1 MANTITGRIYK
12 ITPIERVTTKKGT
25 IFIKRKLIIDASRYD
40 PYTGEKKFD
49 NFPAFEVGGEELCRL
64 LEEYHND
71 ELVTVSFDLNGREF
85 LDDQT
90 KQTKYF
96 TTVRAYKIEHV
107 QSGPVSQQQKTQQTS
122 SAPKFNSVQSAPTPT
137 MDDAFKQNDDLPF

>member
-1 MANTITGRIYK
+1 MANTIIGRIYR
-12 ITPIERVTTKKGT
+12 ITPTENIATKKGT
-25 IFIKRKLIIDASRYD
+25 TFMKRQLIIDASRYD

-64 LEEYHND
+64 LEEYRID
-71 ELVTVSFDLNGREF
+71 DLVTVFFDLNGREF

-96 TTVRAYKIEHV
+96 TTVRAYKIERV
-107 QSGPVSQQQKTQQTS
+107 QNGPVSQQQRTQQTTS
-122 SAPKFNSVQSAPTPT
+122 VPKFNSVQSAPT
-137 MDDAFKQNDDLPF
+137 MEDAFKQNDDLPF

>member
-1 MANTITGRIYK
+1 MANTIIGRIYR
-12 ITPIERVTTKKGT
+12 ITPTENIATKKGT
-25 IFIKRKLIIDASRYD
+25 TFMKRQLIIDASRYD

-71 ELVTVSFDLNGREF
+71 DLVTVFFDLNGREF

-96 TTVRAYKIEHV
+96 TTVRAYKIERV
-107 QSGPVSQQQKTQQTS
+107 QNGPVSQQQRTQQTTS
-122 SAPKFNSVQSAPTPT
+122 VPKFNSVQSAPT
-137 MDDAFKQNDDLPF
+137 MEDAFKQNDDLPF

>member
-1 MANTITGRIYK
+1 MANTIIGRIYR
-12 ITPIERVTTKKGT
+12 ITPTENIATKKGT
-25 IFIKRKLIIDASRYD
+25 TFMKRQLIIDASRYD

-64 LEEYHND
+64 LEGYRID
-71 ELVTVSFDLNGREF
+71 DLVTVSFDLNGREF

-96 TTVRAYKIEHV
+96 TTVRAYKIERV

-122 SAPKFNSVQSAPTPT
+122 SVPKFNSVQSAPT
-137 MDDAFKQNDDLPF
+137 MEDAFKQNDDLPF

>member
-1 MANTITGRIYK
+1 MANTIIGRIYR
-12 ITPIERVTTKKGT
+12 ITPTENIATKKGT
-25 IFIKRKLIIDASRYD
+25 TFMKRQLIIDASRYD

-64 LEEYHND
+64 LEGYRID
-71 ELVTVSFDLNGREF
+71 DLVTVSFDLNGREF

-96 TTVRAYKIEHV
+96 TTVRAYKIERV

-122 SAPKFNSVQSAPTPT
+122 YVPKFNSVQSAPT
-137 MDDAFKQNDDLPF
+137 MEESFKQNDDLPF

>member
-1 MANTITGRIYK
+1 MANTIIGRIYR
-12 ITPIERVTTKKGT
+12 ITPTENIATKKGT
-25 IFIKRKLIIDASRYD
+25 TFMKRQLIIDASRYD

-64 LEEYHND
+64 LEGYRID
-71 ELVTVSFDLNGREF
+71 DLVTVSFDLNGREF

-96 TTVRAYKIEHV
+96 TTVRAYKIERV
-107 QSGPVSQQQKTQQTS
+107 QSGPVSQQQRTQQTAS
-122 SAPKFNSVQSAPTPT
+122 VPKFNSVQSAPT
-137 MDDAFKQNDDLPF
+137 MEDAFKQNDDLPF

>member
-1 MANTITGRIYK
+1 MANTIIGRIYR
-12 ITPIERVTTKKGT
+12 ITPTENIATKKGT
-25 IFIKRKLIIDASRYD
+25 TFMKRQLIIDASRYD

-64 LEEYHND
+64 LEGYRID
-71 ELVTVSFDLNGREF
+71 DLVTVSFDLNGREF

-96 TTVRAYKIEHV
+96 TTVRAYKIERV
-107 QSGPVSQQQKTQQTS
+107 QNGPVSQQQRTQQTAS
-122 SAPKFNSVQSAPTPT
+122 VPKFNSVQSAPT
-137 MDDAFKQNDDLPF
+137 MEDAFKQNDDLPF

>member
-1 MANTITGRIYK
+1 MANTIIGRIYR
-12 ITPIERVTTKKGT
+12 ITPTENIATKKGT
-25 IFIKRKLIIDASRYD
+25 TFMKRQLIIDASRYD

-64 LEEYHND
+64 LEGYRID
-71 ELVTVSFDLNGREF
+71 DLVTVSFDLNGREF

-96 TTVRAYKIEHV
+96 TTVRAYKIERV

-122 SAPKFNSVQSAPTPT
+122 YVPKFNSVQSAPT
-137 MDDAFKQNDDLPF
+137 MEDAFKQNDDLPF

>member
-1 MANTITGRIYK
+1 MANTIIGRIYR
-12 ITPIERVTTKKGT
+12 ITPTENIATKKGT
-25 IFIKRKLIIDASRYD
+25 TFMKRQLIIDASRYD

-64 LEEYHND
+64 LEGYRID
-71 ELVTVSFDLNGREF
+71 DLVTVFFDLNGREF

-96 TTVRAYKIEHV
+96 TTVRAYKIERV
-107 QSGPVSQQQKTQQTS
+107 QNGPVSQQQRTQQTTS
-122 SAPKFNSVQSAPTPT
+122 VPKFNSVQSAPT
-137 MDDAFKQNDDLPF
+137 MEDAFKQNDDLPF

>member
-1 MANTITGRIYK
+1 MRANTIIGCIYR
-12 ITPIERVTTKKGT
+12 ITPTENIATKKGT
-25 IFIKRKLIIDASRYD
+25 TFMKRQLIIDASRYD

-64 LEEYHND
+64 LEGYRID
-71 ELVTVSFDLNGREF
+71 DLVTVFFDLNGREF

-96 TTVRAYKIEHV
+96 TTVRAYKIERV
-107 QSGPVSQQQKTQQTS
+107 QNGPVSQQQRTQQTTS
-122 SAPKFNSVQSAPTPT
+122 VPKFNSVQSAPT
-137 MDDAFKQNDDLPF
+137 MEDAFKQNDDLPF

>member
-1 MANTITGRIYK
+1 MANTIIGRIYR
-12 ITPIERVTTKKGT
+12 ITPTENIATKKGT
-25 IFIKRKLIIDASRYD
+25 TFMKRQLIIDASRYD

-64 LEEYHND
+64 LEGYRID
-71 ELVTVSFDLNGREF
+71 DLVTVSFDLNGREF

-96 TTVRAYKIEHV
+96 TTVRAYKIERV
-107 QSGPVSQQQKTQQTS
+107 QNGPVSQQQKTQQTS
-122 SAPKFNSVQSAPTPT
+122 SVPKFNSVQSAPT
-137 MDDAFKQNDDLPF
+137 MEDAFKQNDDLPF